1 MLVGMDINDSYDV
14 VIPLNGQLA
23 PQREDAEKLAARG
36 IGVVPGEIAR
46 VAVAE
51 HRKEVAS

>member
-23 PQREDAEKLAARG
+23 PQRELAARG

-51 HRKEVAS
+51 HRKEVA